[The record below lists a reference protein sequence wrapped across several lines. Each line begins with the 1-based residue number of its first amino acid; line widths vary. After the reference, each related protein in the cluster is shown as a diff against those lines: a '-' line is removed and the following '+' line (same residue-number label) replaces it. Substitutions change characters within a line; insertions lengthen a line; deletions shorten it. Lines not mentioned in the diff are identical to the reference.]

1 MSLLSN
7 ELLSNELLSNELLSN
22 EQAVTGSAVTARGFK
37 NVTIATDT
45 EATDTASPLHGGDIY
60 SASARYDIPAEQ
72 WLDLSTGLN
81 PDAYPVADLEPQSF
95 QRLPYLRPDFIAA
108 AASYYGNDQL
118 MASNGSQ
125 LIIQALPECLEEE
138 CLDML
143 PVLLPE
149 FGYQEHRDHWQRHGN
164 NICTYPAFDSAMA
177 AAAIEA
183 ALDRAE
189 PFHLVIINPNNPTG
203 LCFTPQQLKNWA
215 GRMPDGGYMVIDEA
229 FIDVAPEMSVLASNF
244 CDNMLVLRSFGK
256 FFGLAGIRLGFVFAQ
271 AELRAKLQQRTGIWM
286 VNGPAQALATRAMLD
301 RNWQANAQQGIR
313 DCAVLTRQLFS
324 PLFDRLRPV
333 QQIHTPLFSSYQ
345 LSAEQANKLHNYFA
359 SQGILLRVITLDQQ
373 FSLLRIGVI
382 NAADKILSNRV
393 REAVVNYVG

>member
-7 ELLSNELLSNELLSN
+7 ELLSNEPL
-22 EQAVTGSAVTARGFK
+22 ATGAAATARCFE

-45 EATDTASPLHGGDIY
+45 EATGTEAPLHGGDIY
-60 SASARYDIPAEQ
+60 SASAHYGIPAEQ

-81 PDAYPVADLEPQSF
+81 PDAYPVTGLEPQAF

-108 AASYYGNDQL
+108 AARYYGNDQL
-118 MASNGSQ
+118 MPGNGSQ
-125 LIIQALPECLEEE
+125 LIIQALPD

-164 NICTYPAFDSAMA
+164 NIRTYPAFDSDMA

-183 ALDRAE
+183 ALNRAE

-215 GRMPDGGYMVIDEA
+215 GRMPVGGHMVIDEA
-229 FIDVAPEMSVLASNF
+229 FIDLAPEQSVLGRHF

-271 AELRAKLQQRTGIWM
+271 ADLRAKLQQRTGIWM
-286 VNGPAQALATRAMLD
+286 VNGPAQSLATRAMLD
-301 RNWQANAQQGIR
+301 RSWQANAQQRIR

-324 PLFDRLRPV
+324 PLFDRVRPV

-345 LSAEQANKLHNYFA
+345 LSVEQADKLHNHFA
-359 SQGILLRVITLDQQ
+359 SLGILLRIITLDQQ

-382 NAADKILSNRV
+382 NAADETLCNRV
-393 REAVVNYVG
+393 REAVANYVGK

>member
-7 ELLSNELLSNELLSN
+7 ELLSSEL
-22 EQAVTGSAVTARGFK
+22 AVTGSAAARGFE

-45 EATDTASPLHGGDIY
+45 EATDTESPLHGGDIY
-60 SASARYDIPAEQ
+60 SASARYGIPAEL

-81 PDAYPVADLEPQSF
+81 PDAYPVEDLEPQSF

-118 MASNGSQ
+118 LASNGSQ
-125 LIIQALPECLEEE
+125 LIIQALPG

-149 FGYQEHRDHWQRHGN
+149 YGYQEHRDHWQRHGN
-164 NICTYPAFDSAMA
+164 NIRTYPAFDSDMA
-177 AAAIEA
+177 AATIEA
-183 ALDRAE
+183 ALDRGE

-203 LCFTPQQLKNWA
+203 LCFTPQQLENWA
-215 GRMPDGGYMVIDEA
+215 GRMPVGGYMVIDEA
-229 FIDVAPEMSVLASNF
+229 FIDLTPELSVLARNF

-256 FFGLAGIRLGFVFAQ
+256 FFGLAGIRLGFVFAP
-271 AELRAKLQQRTGIWM
+271 AELRIKLQQRTGIWM

-301 RNWQANAQQGIR
+301 RSWQANAQQRIR

-324 PLFDRLRPV
+324 PLFDRVRSG

-345 LSAEQANKLHNYFA
+345 LSAGQADRLHYHFA
-359 SQGILLRVITLDQQ
+359 SQGILLRVIKLDQQ
-373 FSLLRIGVI
+373 FSLLRVGVI
-382 NAADKILSNRV
+382 NDADESHCNRV
-393 REAVVNYVG
+393 QEVIANYAEE

>member
-1 MSLLSN
+1 VSLLTN
-7 ELLSNELLSNELLSN
+7 ELSD
-22 EQAVTGSAVTARGFK
+22 TGSV
-37 NVTIATDT
+37 VIAGRFEKVST
-45 EATDTASPLHGGDIY
+45 ETCVESPLHGGDIY
-60 SASARYDIPAEQ
+60 SAGARYGIPAEQ

-81 PDAYPVADLEPQSF
+81 PDAYPVTDLEPEAF
-95 QRLPYLRPDFIAA
+95 QRLPYLRPDFISA

-118 MASNGSQ
+118 MPGNGSQ
-125 LIIQALPECLEEE
+125 LIIQTLPD

-164 NICTYPAFDSAMA
+164 IIRNYPAFDSDMA

-183 ALDRAE
+183 ALDRGEA
-189 PFHLVIINPNNPTG
+189 FHLVIINPNNPTG
-203 LCFTPQQLKNWA
+203 LCFTPELLKNWA
-215 GRMPDGGYMVIDEA
+215 GRMSDGGYMVIDEA

-301 RNWQANAQQGIR
+301 CSWQSNAQQKIR

-324 PLFDRLRPV
+324 PLFDRVRPV

-345 LSAEQANKLHNYFA
+345 LSAEQADKLHNHFA
-359 SQGILLRVITLDQQ
+359 SQGILLRVITLDQH

-382 NAADKILSNRV
+382 KATDETLCNRV
-393 REAVVNYVG
+393 REAVANYVG